1 MHAGIC
7 ISNDAHLWVVV
18 DVIIWTESADFFL
31 KNSWITNVSYKYY
44 FFNAFKTYNKNNY
57 NYGIM
62 DATGGCK
69 ICTIGVQCHWVN

>member
-1 MHAGIC
+1 M
-7 ISNDAHLWVVV
+7 L
-18 DVIIWTESADFFL
+18 T
-31 KNSWITNVSYKYY
+31 TKYY